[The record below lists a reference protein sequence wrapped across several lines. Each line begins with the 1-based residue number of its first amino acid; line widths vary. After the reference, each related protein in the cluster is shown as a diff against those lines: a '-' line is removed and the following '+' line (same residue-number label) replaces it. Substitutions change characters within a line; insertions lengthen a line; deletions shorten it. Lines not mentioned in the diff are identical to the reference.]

1 MDLII
6 RNARLRHRA
15 ELVDIGIR
23 KGLFAEITP
32 KIEVPGTK
40 EIDARSNLVV
50 PPFVESHVHLDSS
63 LSAGSP
69 RFNES
74 GTLLEGIAIWGEYK
88 QGITKE
94 RIKQTARETILW
106 EIANGVLHIRT
117 HADSTEPNLVT
128 VQALLELKEE
138 LKEYV
143 DIQVVAF
150 PQDGIF
156 SVPGSAE
163 LLLQA
168 IKLGVDVI
176 GGIPQ
181 VELTREEGI
190 RSIEYVFEL
199 AQTYGKLIDIHT
211 DETGDD
217 QSRFAEVISK
227 CVITNG
233 MEGLVTASH
242 TTAMHN
248 YPNDYA
254 VKLIGQ
260 LKRAEVN
267 VVTNPGSNAL
277 LQNRLDGY
285 PRKRGHTRVDQL
297 LAAGVNVSIGNDNI
311 MDPFGPLGKGSML
324 QSAHL
329 LMHTAHLSGRA
340 QIPQVFDMITSN
352 GARTLNLND
361 YGIRVGNQADCV
373 ILDAEDEF
381 EALRLTSE
389 CLYVIRKGQ
398 IIVKTKPAVREVNLG
413 SERIEVDFKNV

>member
-1 MDLII
+1 
-6 RNARLRHRA
+6 
-15 ELVDIGIR
+15 
-23 KGLFAEITP
+23 
-32 KIEVPGTK
+32 
-40 EIDARSNLVV
+40 
-50 PPFVESHVHLDSS
+50 
-63 LSAGSP
+63 
-69 RFNES
+69 
-74 GTLLEGIAIWGEYK
+74 
-88 QGITKE
+88 
-94 RIKQTARETILW
+94 
-106 EIANGVLHIRT
+106 
-117 HADSTEPNLVT
+117 
-128 VQALLELKEE
+128 
-138 LKEYV
+138 
-143 DIQVVAF
+143 
-150 PQDGIF
+150 
-156 SVPGSAE
+156 
-163 LLLQA
+163 
-168 IKLGVDVI
+168 
-176 GGIPQ
+176 
-181 VELTREEGI
+181 
-190 RSIEYVFEL
+190 
-199 AQTYGKLIDIHT
+199 
-211 DETGDD
+211 
-217 QSRFAEVISK
+217 
-227 CVITNG
+227 

-267 VVTNPGSNAL
+267 IVTNPGSNAL